1 MMAFN
6 SVMIDSADLIIV
18 IMDRA
23 VLNRNWDSVISLGFI
38 IQHNSVLYKHI
49 QDKNPSLLS

>member
-1 MMAFN
+1 
-6 SVMIDSADLIIV
+6 MIDSADLIIV
-18 IMDRA
+18 IMDTA

-49 QDKNPSLLS
+49 QDKNPS